1 MKRILISL
9 MLVILVISY
18 SGFAFAEEPNDDTQN
33 PGQGQTENPNEDET
47 QTPNEDETQDP
58 NENENQDQDDETE
71 EPTEDN
77 LNVEINLTANTS
89 ISQGVQTVDLTLSV
103 GKIEGDI
110 SDLIQCGI
118 SANLEYDEE
127 QITNIQATKLDETNV
142 SSITYANKVL
152 LIEMTGIKENTDLIK
167 LTLTLNENIEP
178 GTISFKLSD
187 IAFTKNGEGNQEDN
201 QVTNSALTAFIT
213 VTEPQVEDPIETPD
227 DENNQDPVITDP
239 TNNQQ
244 NNNNQEDNNNQQ
256 KEDTT
261 VAQEDLPKTG
271 IGTIALVVIV
281 FIAVGAIF
289 LAKYKNIEVKPR

>member
-142 SSITYANKVL
+142 SSITCANKVL
-152 LIEMTGIKENTDLIK
+152 LIEMTGIKENTD
-167 LTLTLNENIEP
+167 
-178 GTISFKLSD
+178 
-187 IAFTKNGEGNQEDN
+187 
-201 QVTNSALTAFIT
+201 
-213 VTEPQVEDPIETPD
+213 
-227 DENNQDPVITDP
+227 
-239 TNNQQ
+239 
-244 NNNNQEDNNNQQ
+244 
-256 KEDTT
+256 
-261 VAQEDLPKTG
+261 
-271 IGTIALVVIV
+271 
-281 FIAVGAIF
+281 
-289 LAKYKNIEVKPR
+289 